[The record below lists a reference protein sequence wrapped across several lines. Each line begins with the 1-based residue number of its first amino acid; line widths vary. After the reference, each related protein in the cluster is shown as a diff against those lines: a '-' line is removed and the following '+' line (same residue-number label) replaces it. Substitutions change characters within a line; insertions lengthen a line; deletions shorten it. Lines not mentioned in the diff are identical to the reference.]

1 MPLKLKRLVFEQY
14 SFSGIAAFYKK
25 EGFE

>member
-1 MPLKLKRLVFEQY
+1 MPLKRLVFEQY
-14 SFSGIAAFYKK
+14 SFSGLAAFYKK